1 MAFVALY
8 DANVLYPGSLRDLM
22 IRLGRSGLYQAKW
35 TERILDEAFAAIVS
49 EQPELAQKLDGPRN
63 LMNKAIPDV
72 TVTDYEDL
80 IPSLDLPDPGDRH
93 VLAAAIACNAQ
104 VVVTSNL
111 RHFPQTQLQRYNIE
125 AQSPDEFVVNVL
137 ELAPARVVS
146 IVQDQAR
153 TRTQPDVT
161 FEELLD
167 RLRAVGLP
175 RAAAA
180 IRRQLGPG

>member
-22 IRLGRSGLYQAKW
+22 IRLGCSGLYQAKW
-35 TERILDEAFAAIVS
+35 TEPILDEAFAAIVG
-49 EQPELAQKLDGPRN
+49 EQPELAQKLNGPRE
-63 LMNKAIPDV
+63 LIKKAIPDV
-72 TVTDYEDL
+72 TVTGYEDL
-80 IPSLDLPDPGDRH
+80 IPSLGLPDPDDRH

-104 VVVTSNL
+104 VVVTSNV
-111 RHFPQTQLQRYNIE
+111 RHFPETQLERYNIE

-137 ELAPARVVS
+137 ELAPARVIS

-153 TRTQPDVT
+153 ALIHPDMT
-161 FEELLD
+161 FEALLD

-175 RAAAA
+175 RATAA